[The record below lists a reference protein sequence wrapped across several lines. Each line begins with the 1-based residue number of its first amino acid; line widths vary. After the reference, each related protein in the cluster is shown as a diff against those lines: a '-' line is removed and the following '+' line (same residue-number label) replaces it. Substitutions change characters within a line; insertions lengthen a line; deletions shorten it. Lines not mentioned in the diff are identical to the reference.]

1 MGVAKSLNIEGPYVH
16 AKEILR
22 TSQSVGEPQMRLTRY
37 FVEKVGGVEKM
48 YMSYGSWSAGIY
60 IIELDPAT
68 GYPLIAQS
76 LVEREVTVNTAEP
89 V

>member
-1 MGVAKSLNIEGPYVH
+1 MVH
-16 AKEILR
+16 GQR
-22 TSQSVGEPQMRLTRY
+22 
-37 FVEKVGGVEKM
+37 
-48 YMSYGSWSAGIY
+48 IY

-89 V
+89 GVTATETKLVPSSADDPAFGLKYSVLLQVKLLILLRKTAIIIYS